1 MLIHLRCL
9 PLWERLSAA
18 ITFKN
23 TDRPAPIITH
33 VNVDPASGIGQLID
47 QRLLDIK
54 LDAVSLQREVFAF
67 VDGFADPTDRPFDR
81 MSSPHDGAA
90 LENRHDPAEF
100 GNELNLSLG
109 QINYFGRFHCYRI
122 FPSAWFQ

>member
-1 MLIHLRCL
+1 
-9 PLWERLSAA
+9 LWERLSAA

-109 QINYFGRFHCYRI
+109 QINYSGRFHCYRI